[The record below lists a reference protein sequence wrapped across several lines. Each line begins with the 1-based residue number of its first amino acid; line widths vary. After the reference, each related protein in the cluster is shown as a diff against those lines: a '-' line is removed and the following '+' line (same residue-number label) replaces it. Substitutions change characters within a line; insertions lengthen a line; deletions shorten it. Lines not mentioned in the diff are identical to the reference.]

1 MNKFFVDEL
10 LERLETLSDTVNVTD
25 QTSLKSTIILYGCQ
39 DRFPMVCNEY
49 TPDSNFD
56 VDIDESKFLKKRKMM
71 TAMMRTT
78 EVQKRFPYQ
87 SRQTKRLKKHRQRKR
102 RVRQSR
108 KSALQ

>member
-49 TPDSNFD
+49 TLNEFLELFLRPDRDLVPLF
-56 VDIDESKFLKKRKMM
+56 VQDIEILVPDCTFCCQDGIKDN
-71 TAMMRTT
+71 
-78 EVQKRFPYQ
+78 P
-87 SRQTKRLKKHRQRKR
+87 
-102 RVRQSR
+102 
-108 KSALQ
+108 